1 MSFVALD
8 EDHLEHRRVF
18 LERFEA
24 RRKAWIPESSSR
36 PMIGE
41 KATVHCRVDGL

>member
-24 RRKAWIPESSSR
+24 RRKVRISKSPARVVID
-36 PMIGE
+36 E
-41 KATVHCRVDGL
+41 KATVHRRVDGL